1 MQHSLL
7 RMIEP
12 WEDQLTNGTKFSA
25 IIMDLSKAFD
35 SLNHNLLLTKL
46 KAYRLKIN
54 PSEFFIGKSG
64 PITFQDF
71 Y

>member
-54 PSEFFIGKSG
+54 PSEFFIGKE
-64 PITFQDF
+64 F
-71 Y
+71 

>member
-46 KAYRLKIN
+46 KAYGQKDNLF
-54 PSEFFIGKSG
+54 ELFL
-64 PITFQDF
+64 
-71 Y
+71 

>member
-35 SLNHNLLLTKL
+35 SLNHNLLLSKL

-54 PSEFFIGKSG
+54 PSEFFIGKE
-64 PITFQDF
+64 F
-71 Y
+71 

>member
-25 IIMDLSKAFD
+25 IIMDISKAFD

-54 PSEFFIGKSG
+54 PSEFFIGKE
-64 PITFQDF
+64 F
-71 Y
+71 

>member
-25 IIMDLSKAFD
+25 LIMDLSKAFD

-54 PSEFFIGKSG
+54 LSEFFIGKE
-64 PITFQDF
+64 F
-71 Y
+71 

>member
-35 SLNHNLLLTKL
+35 SLNRNLLLTKL

-54 PSEFFIGKSG
+54 PSEFFIGKE
-64 PITFQDF
+64 F
-71 Y
+71 

>member
-54 PSEFFIGKSG
+54 PSEFFIGKG
-64 PITFQDF
+64 F
-71 Y
+71 

>member
-1 MQHSLL
+1 MQHSLS

-54 PSEFFIGKSG
+54 PSEFFIGKE
-64 PITFQDF
+64 F
-71 Y
+71 

>member
-7 RMIEP
+7 RMIES

-46 KAYRLKIN
+46 KAYRLKNN
-54 PSEFFIGKSG
+54 PSEFFIGKE
-64 PITFQDF
+64 F
-71 Y
+71 

>member
-54 PSEFFIGKSG
+54 QSEFFIGKE
-64 PITFQDF
+64 F
-71 Y
+71 

>member
-1 MQHSLL
+1 
-7 RMIEP
+7 MIEP

-54 PSEFFIGKSG
+54 PSEFFIGKE
-64 PITFQDF
+64 F
-71 Y
+71 

>member
-46 KAYRLKIN
+46 KAYRLKID
-54 PSEFFIGKSG
+54 PSEFFIGKE
-64 PITFQDF
+64 F
-71 Y
+71 